1 MWATFPTSLF
11 LLFLAVLPS
20 VFSQDGCSQWLHPRK
35 HVVCY
40 FEGKR
45 SVASLNACLCTHL
58 IYTNVGLNADAK
70 LDITN
75 DIESD
80 LEALRYQNPRL
91 KVLASLG
98 GEAVKASTFS
108 SFITERES
116 LNNLTS
122 SINAHYRSGLLDGV
136 EIDWEW
142 PFQEGGKKDR
152 IKLIRYARQIK
163 IAVGEEV
170 VTRRARN
177 RQRLQRRDTADS
189 AEALASITEQS
200 NQDYPENER

>member
-1 MWATFPTSLF
+1 M
-11 LLFLAVLPS
+11 
-20 VFSQDGCSQWLHPRK
+20 
-35 HVVCY
+35 
-40 FEGKR
+40 
-45 SVASLNACLCTHL
+45 ASINACLCTHL
-58 IYTNVGLNADAK
+58 IYTNVGLNAESK

-80 LEALRYQNPRL
+80 ISALRSQNSRL
-91 KVLASLG
+91 LVLASLG
-98 GEAVKASTFS
+98 GNAVKASTFS
-108 SFITERES
+108 SFITNRES

-122 SINAHYRSGLLDGV
+122 SINEMYRSGLLDGV

-142 PFQEGGKKDR
+142 PSQLGGKKDR

-177 RQRLQRRDTADS
+177 RQRLQRRDTID
-189 AEALASITEQS
+189 AE
-200 NQDYPENER
+200 DYPEIER

>member
-1 MWATFPTSLF
+1 MWATFPTPIF
-11 LLFLAVLPS
+11 LLFLAFLPS
-20 VFSQDGCSQWLHPRK
+20 IFSSPDGCSQWLHPRK

-45 SVASLNACLCTHL
+45 SVTSLNACLCTHL
-58 IYTNVGLNADAK
+58 IYTNVGLNPEAK

-80 LEALRYQNPRL
+80 IAALRSQNPRL
-91 KVLASLG
+91 LVLASLG
-98 GEAVKASTFS
+98 GEAVKATTFS
-108 SFITERES
+108 SFITDRES

-122 SINAHYRSGLLDGV
+122 SINNHYRSGLLDGV

-142 PFQEGGKKDR
+142 PFQGGDKKDR
-152 IKLIRYARQIK
+152 IKMIRYARQIK

-177 RQRLQRRDTADS
+177 KQRLQRRDT
-189 AEALASITEQS
+189 ITEHSEDYS
-200 NQDYPENER
+200 NYSDYQTEIER